1 LFAYR
6 QSSDEASVTATATVA
21 MDEET
26 VNRLRNAVMRIGRRL
41 RTASADEGLT
51 TTQSGV
57 LAILVRKG
65 PMRAGDLA
73 EAEAINPTL
82 LSRVLGHLEEAGLVA
97 RGADP
102 EDARCTLVSAT
113 PAGTRLLGRLRARRA
128 ALLAAG
134 LEGLAP
140 DRLAALRAAL
150 PALEDLAREG
160 ERP

>member
-1 LFAYR
+1 
-6 QSSDEASVTATATVA
+6 

-26 VNRLRNAVMRIGRRL
+26 VDRLRNAVMRIARWL

-57 LAILVRKG
+57 LATLVREG

-102 EDARCTLVSAT
+102 EDARCIRVSAT
-113 PAGTRLLGRLRARRA
+113 AAGTRLLGRLRARRA

-134 LEGLAP
+134 LERMTD
-140 DRLAALRAAL
+140 DRLAALRDAL
-150 PALEDLAREG
+150 PALEDLVREG
-160 ERP
+160 ERR

>member
-1 LFAYR
+1 VTR
-6 QSSDEASVTATATVA
+6 TASVAV
-21 MDEET
+21 DEET
-26 VNRLRNAVMRIGRRL
+26 VDRLRKVVMRIGRWL

-57 LAILVRKG
+57 LATLVRKG

-102 EDARCTLVSAT
+102 EDARCTRVSAT
-113 PAGTRLLGRLRARRA
+113 HAGTRLLGRLRARRA
-128 ALLAAG
+128 ELLAGG
-134 LEGLAP
+134 LERIPA
-140 DRLAALRAAL
+140 DRLAALREAL
-150 PALEDLAREG
+150 PALEDLLREG
-160 ERP
+160 ERR

>member
-1 LFAYR
+1 MTT
-6 QSSDEASVTATATVA
+6 TAAVA

-57 LAILVRKG
+57 LATLVREG

-82 LSRVLGHLEEAGLVA
+82 LSRVLGHLEEAGLVD
-97 RGADP
+97 RGPDP
-102 EDARCTLVSAT
+102 EDARCTRVSAT
-113 PAGTRLLGRLRARRA
+113 PAGVRLLGRLRARRA

-150 PALEDLAREG
+150 PALEDLAHEG

>member
-1 LFAYR
+1 MTKAPP
-6 QSSDEASVTATATVA
+6 VA

-26 VNRLRNAVMRIGRRL
+26 VDRLRNAVMRIGRWL

-57 LAILVRKG
+57 LATLVREG

-82 LSRVLGHLEEAGLVA
+82 LSRVLGHLEEAGLAA

-102 EDARCTLVSAT
+102 DDARCTLVSAT
-113 PAGTRLLGRLRARRA
+113 AAGTRVLGRLRARRA
-128 ALLAAG
+128 ALLVAG
-134 LEGLAP
+134 LERMP
-140 DRLAALRAAL
+140 DDRLAALREAL
-150 PALEDLAREG
+150 PALEDLMREG
-160 ERP
+160 ERR

>member
-1 LFAYR
+1 VVAGP
-6 QSSDEASVTATATVA
+6 TIA

-26 VNRLRNAVMRIGRRL
+26 VDRLRNAVMRIGRWL

-57 LAILVRKG
+57 LATLVREG

-102 EDARCTLVSAT
+102 EDARCTVVSAT
-113 PAGTRLLGRLRARRA
+113 AAGGRLLGRLRARRA
-128 ALLAAG
+128 ALLVAG
-134 LEGLAP
+134 LERMP
-140 DRLAALRAAL
+140 DDRLAALREAL
-150 PALEDLAREG
+150 PALEDLMREG
-160 ERP
+160 ERR